1 MKTKIL
7 LMMAMLVV
15 VSGGRLKATHHLIED
30 GDYFG
35 NLFLD
40 NDDTLLMTGGEGD
53 DLVMSG
59 SSVAT
64 IENTHPIIGEENGGI
79 WEVVASSSSIFNLN
93 GGEINSLETWWYG
106 TINMTGGNV
115 FETTLNNYSLLNLS
129 GGQVGQ
135 LTITSVESWAIL
147 DGYGFSGYVPGN
159 PITGYW
165 HDDTAFSIDLVDD
178 GISTYGQIIFIPE
191 PVSVLLLGIGGLIS
205 RKRVNG

>member
-7 LMMAMLVV
+7 LMMVLLVV

-35 NLFLD
+35 NLALD
-40 NDDTLLMTGGEGD
+40 NSDTLLMTGGEGD

-64 IENTHPIIGEENGGI
+64 IENTNPIIGEEDGGI
-79 WEVVASSSSIFNLN
+79 WEVNVSSSSIFNLN
-93 GGEINSLETWWYG
+93 GGEINSLEAYWYG
-106 TINMTGGNV
+106 TINMTGG
-115 FETTLNNYSLLNLS
+115 EMGEIALYSHNLFNLS

-147 DGYGFSGYVPGN
+147 DGYGFSEYVPGN

-165 HDDTAFSIDLVDD
+165 HDDTAFSIDLIDD

-191 PVSVLLLGIGGLIS
+191 PVSVLLLGIGGLIL